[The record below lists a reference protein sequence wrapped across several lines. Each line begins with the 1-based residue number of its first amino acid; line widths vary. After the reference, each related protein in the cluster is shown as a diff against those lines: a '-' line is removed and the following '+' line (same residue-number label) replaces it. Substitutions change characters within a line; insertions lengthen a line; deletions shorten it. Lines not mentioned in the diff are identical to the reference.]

1 MTFYGVIKLL
11 SVLENMSIADEFDI
25 RYVFPSSFGYIKILP
40 HYPCDS
46 LYSVL
51 LSQTIYNLPKHSL
64 TSPVSRCLRNMG
76 LNSRAFAPAFG
87 SGLPFTWITEDVSPP
102 A

>member
-1 MTFYGVIKLL
+1 MVKNAIALHRKYLHTHMTFYGVIKLL
-11 SVLENMSIADEFDI
+11 SVLENMSIADDFDI

-51 LSQTIYNLPKHSL
+51 LSQIIFSLPKHS
-64 TSPVSRCLRNMG
+64 
-76 LNSRAFAPAFG
+76 
-87 SGLPFTWITEDVSPP
+87 
-102 A
+102 